1 MNAKPFL
8 STSIT
13 AALTLALGANAHA
26 ALVRVDVTV
35 ENLAPANSVRF
46 APLRVG
52 FNSGVFDAFDLGKAA
67 TAPIVS
73 IAEGGSGSA
82 WFPAFA
88 AADPGATLG
97 TAADAL
103 LPGQSD
109 SRSFVVDT
117 SANPYFTYASMVVPS
132 NDFFVGNDD
141 PKQYRLFDD
150 AGNLLIGSITQR
162 SRDLWDAGSEIHDP
176 AAAAF
181 VGMNDLRADQNSVV
195 ALNFAEFA
203 AFNGLPTAAG
213 YTFQSQLA
221 ADTEIYRIGFAVAP
235 VPEPQTYMLMALG
248 LALVGW
254 VGSRKSKRGRAP

>member
-109 SRSFVVDT
+109 SSSFVVDT

-150 AGNLLIGSITQR
+150 TGNLLIGSITQR

-181 VGMNDLRADQNSVV
+181 VGMNDLRAGLATSRTVISSSCQKLGPPRSWMRS
-195 ALNFAEFA
+195 A
-203 AFNGLPTAAG
+203 AP
-213 YTFQSQLA
+213 S
-221 ADTEIYRIGFAVAP
+221 AVAKSTIARHHHAP
-235 VPEPQTYMLMALG
+235 PGRWACSFNAIAVVPIARCCTVSSM
-248 LALVGW
+248 
-254 VGSRKSKRGRAP
+254 

>member
-1 MNAKPFL
+1 MASNATDEQF
-8 STSIT
+8 T
-13 AALTLALGANAHA
+13 AG
-26 ALVRVDVTV
+26 RI
-35 ENLAPANSVRF
+35 

-176 AAAAF
+176 AAAAT
-181 VGMNDLRADQNSVV
+181 MA
-195 ALNFAEFA
+195 
-203 AFNGLPTAAG
+203 TM
-213 YTFQSQLA
+213 
-221 ADTEIYRIGFAVAP
+221 
-235 VPEPQTYMLMALG
+235 PEPVARSSTRRPTTASG
-248 LALVGW
+248 
-254 VGSRKSKRGRAP
+254 